1 MNEQQFEMFYSL
13 AKRFV
18 EAYEHDQRRR
28 DHEWDE
34 VQEELKERRA
44 SIAKL
49 KEMFGEENIP
59 NNPEIIDLN
68 SLFNEEEDDED
79 SSD

>member
-34 VQEELKERRA
+34 VQEELKQRRE

-49 KEMFGEENIP
+49 KEMFGEDKIP
-59 NNPEIIDLN
+59 DNPEIIDLN
-68 SLFNEEEDDED
+68 SLFDEVDDDEN